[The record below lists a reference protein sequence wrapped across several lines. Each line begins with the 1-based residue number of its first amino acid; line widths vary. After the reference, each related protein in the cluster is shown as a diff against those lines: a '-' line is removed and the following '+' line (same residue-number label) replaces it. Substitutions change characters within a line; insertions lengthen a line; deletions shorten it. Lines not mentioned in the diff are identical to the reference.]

1 MSVFVWIETFEGR
14 ALSSSWEALGAAKII
29 AEAKAT
35 DITAL
40 VFGENAQDIASAAGQ
55 YGAAK
60 AIVCD
65 EDVLREYRL
74 ESYAAML
81 SELVAKNRPG
91 AVVAVASNRGREL
104 LASAAVDTGSGLI
117 SDVIDLRLEDGRIVG
132 RRPAFAGKV
141 LMEMTANTSTTF
153 VTIRRRAFPPP
164 DTTNNAAP
172 TLESAQAAAVADA
185 IVTEIESF
193 ASEVGSVNLSDA
205 AIIVSG
211 GRGMANNPKAPP
223 DGLSGD
229 EVHIWK
235 AKDGYENTLRPL
247 ADVLGAAIG
256 ASRAAVDAGYIAY
269 DHQVG
274 QTGKVVNPDLY
285 IACGISGAI
294 QHQAGMRGSKII
306 VAINKDSE
314 APIFKLARYGIVG
327 DLYEVVP
334 ALTAALKQRLAN

>member
-14 ALSSSWEALGAAKII
+14 ALSSNWEALGAARII

-40 VFGENAQDIASAAGQ
+40 VFGENAQAIASVAGQ

-65 EDVLREYRL
+65 DDSLRDYRL
-74 ESYAAML
+74 ESYAALL
-81 SELVAKNRPG
+81 SELVAENRPG

-117 SDVIDLRLEDGRIVG
+117 ADVIDLRLEDGRIVG
-132 RRPAFAGKV
+132 VRPAFAGKV
-141 LMEMTANTSTTF
+141 LMEMTANTPTTF
-153 VTIRRRAFPPP
+153 VTVRGRAFPPP
-164 DTTNNAAP
+164 APGADAAP
-172 TLESAQAAAVADA
+172 SLETAQAAAVADA
-185 IVTEIESF
+185 IATVVESF

-229 EVHIWK
+229 EVNIWK
-235 AKDGYENTLRPL
+235 AQDGYANTLRPL

-306 VAINKDSE
+306 VAINKDAE

-334 ALTAALKQRLAN
+334 ALTAALKQRLAT